1 MYPMNRSLLY
11 VLFFTLIFVLPDKAE
26 GQGSQGNYIINRLE
40 QSAIGEGEVSVVMD
54 SLVEVN
60 LKRHIMFNMRNP
72 GIPGFRIRIFS
83 DSGFDAKERAVESRT
98 RFISK
103 HENIAAYIQYDIPN
117 YKVYAGDCRTRSEA
131 LKILEMVKKD
141 FPNAFIVAQNINL
154 IE

>member
-1 MYPMNRSLLY
+1 M
-11 VLFFTLIFVLPDKAE
+11 VFIPDKSAGQSSQGYYIVNRLARRTWGE
-26 GQGSQGNYIINRLE
+26 GQI
-40 QSAIGEGEVSVVMD
+40 SVVMD

-60 LKRHIMFNMRNP
+60 LKRHIMYNMRNP

-98 RFISK
+98 LFISRYD
-103 HENIAAYIQYDIPN
+103 NIEAYIQYDIPN
-117 YKVYAGDCRTRSEA
+117 YKVYAGDCRTRSDA
-131 LKILEMVKKD
+131 LKILEIVKKD

>member
-1 MYPMNRSLLY
+1 MNR
-11 VLFFTLIFVLPDKAE
+11 TLIYVFLFVLMVFIPDKSF
-26 GQGSQGNYIINRLE
+26 GQPGQGNYIINRLT
-40 QSAIGEGEVSVVMD
+40 SPSWGEGEISIAMD
-54 SLVEVN
+54 SLVEAN
-60 LKRHIMFNMRNP
+60 LKRHIMYNMRNP

-98 RFISK
+98 RFISRY
-103 HENIAAYIQYDIPN
+103 ESIEAYIQYDNPN